1 MVMKT
6 SSLLPLFVLVSH
18 AADVPNVDYFT
29 DNGFGNPS
37 TTLQHPTGEF
47 YKGTTYLAYQIK
59 DRMRIPTLP
68 LTIMPTRNGLGRCW
82 RE

>member
-6 SSLLPLFVLVSH
+6 SILLPLFVLVSH
-18 AADVPNVDYFT
+18 AADVPKVDYFT

-47 YKGTTYLAYQIK
+47 YKGTTSLAYQGPHEDSYVAAYNHANK
-59 DRMRIPTLP
+59 KWSGPVL
-68 LTIMPTRNGLGRCW
+68 